1 VDELQKRK
9 KSIKTHYDFFSPL
22 HRETALLPLAD
33 FQWLTGDRL
42 VQRTV
47 FGDRIEMVANFGAAD
62 FVYQTNTIPRQS
74 ILAKHLDSG
83 KILVFTTAE
92 SK

>member
-1 VDELQKRK
+1 
-9 KSIKTHYDFFSPL
+9 
-22 HRETALLPLAD
+22 
-33 FQWLTGDRL
+33 
-42 VQRTV
+42 
-47 FGDRIEMVANFGAAD
+47 MVANFGAAD